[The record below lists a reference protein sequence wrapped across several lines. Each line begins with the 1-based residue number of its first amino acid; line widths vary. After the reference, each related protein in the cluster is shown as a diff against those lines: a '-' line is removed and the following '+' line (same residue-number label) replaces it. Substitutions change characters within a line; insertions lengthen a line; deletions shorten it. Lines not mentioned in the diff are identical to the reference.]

1 VDAEVDGAGEEIDR
15 EERSGGVGAGAGDEK
30 GDGAP
35 KRGCAEPNRLGCGPL
50 DIYPSVLAKVNTRF
64 QLTVKGL
71 ILALALAASA
81 SASAAARFSSTSF
94 AYASFL
100 LDALKALIQ
109 PSLR

>member
-1 VDAEVDGAGEEIDR
+1 MDEEVDGAGEEIDR

-81 SASAAARFSSTSF
+81 SAAARFSSTSF